1 MTINDYNYKLN
12 TLCSRATK
20 DLSDNSLKNKTQN
33 IIDLSMIVNSNK
45 RYSDDN
51 LNKYLSMSFITR
63 YAFIAPK
70 DKYSV
75 FNKTNKRLLLDNYV
89 PYLFSKDGEYKDN
102 LLADMSS
109 YVERFRTKD
118 FTLSRFFER
127 WLKLK
132 RIPLEQ
138 QLKNLGYNLKDI
150 KKDLLAVKKKKLDI
164 VSIGYGG
171 MVCNV
176 VENLIEL
183 CEILNMTNIF
193 HSISIFEQETLEA
206 SNMLRL
212 NTAESFSLFTD
223 NSIIHRSKN
232 TRLILGK
239 LNLINRGKLSSLAS
253 TSLMLS
259 NNYFILN
266 EFLHTN
272 HKNLDPYHCIYI
284 GAPDFETRQAFAR
297 KYLRFLALLHQNDNV
312 SIIAKPIA
320 NTASQVETY
329 GSIKLAQFF
338 MNCLVATVEFIKI
351 LATRDN
357 LDELSNEVLFDK
369 TLDIASLNFIGTTNN
384 YSTDR
389 IFTIEELQQ

>member
-1 MTINDYNYKLN
+1 MTRTDYETKLN
-12 TLCSRATK
+12 DLCFKATRNI
-20 DLSDNSLKNKTQN
+20 DDSSLSNKTRN
-33 IIDLSMIVNSNK
+33 TIDLSLILNSNK
-45 RYSDDN
+45 RYKDDN
-51 LNKYLSMSFITR
+51 LNKHLSMSFITR
-63 YAFIAPK
+63 YAFTAPQ
-70 DKYSV
+70 DRHTV
-75 FNKTNKRLLLDNYV
+75 FGKKNKKLLLDNYV
-89 PYLFSKDGEYKDN
+89 PYLFSRDLGYQSN
-102 LLADMSS
+102 ILAAMTS
-109 YVERFRTKD
+109 YVEIFRTKD

-138 QLKNLGYNLKDI
+138 QLKNLGYDLKSI

-171 MVCNV
+171 MMCNV
-176 VENLIEL
+176 FENLIEL
-183 CEILNMTNIF
+183 CSILNMNNIF

-223 NSIIHRSKN
+223 NSIINRSNN
-232 TRLILGK
+232 TKLILGK
-239 LNLINRGKLSSLAS
+239 LSLINRGKLVSLAS
-253 TSLMLS
+253 TSLRLHNS
-259 NNYFILN
+259 YFRLN

-272 HKNLDPYHCIYI
+272 HKNLDPYHCVYI
-284 GAPDFETRQAFAR
+284 GAPDFETRQIFAK
-297 KYLRFLALLHQNDNV
+297 KYLRFLALLHQNDSV

-320 NTASQVETY
+320 NTASQIETY

-357 LDELSNEVLFDK
+357 LDESSNEVLFDK
-369 TLDIASLNFIGTTNN
+369 TLDTASLNFTGTTND
-384 YSTDR
+384 YSTD
-389 IFTIEELQQ
+389 ITFPLEELQR

>member
-1 MTINDYNYKLN
+1 MTINDYKYKLGI
-12 TLCSRATK
+12 LCSNATK
-20 DLSDNSLKNKTQN
+20 DLTNSSLKERTQN
-33 IIDLSMIVNSNK
+33 TVDLSSIINNNK

-51 LNKYLSMSFITR
+51 LNKHLSMSFITR
-63 YAFIAPK
+63 YAFIAPQ
-70 DKYSV
+70 DRHSV
-75 FNKTNKRLLLDNYV
+75 FNKKNKKLLLDNYI
-89 PYLFSKDGEYKDN
+89 PYIFSRDLGYQSN
-102 LLADMSS
+102 ILAAMSS
-109 YVERFRTKD
+109 YVERYRTKD

-127 WLKLK
+127 WLRLK

-171 MVCNV
+171 MMCNV
-176 VENLIEL
+176 FENLIEL
-183 CEILNMTNIF
+183 CEILNMNNIF

-223 NSIIHRSKN
+223 NSIINRSNN

-239 LNLINRGKLSSLAS
+239 LSLINRGKLVSLAS
-253 TSLMLS
+253 TSLRLHNS
-259 NNYFILN
+259 YFRLN

-272 HKNLDPYHCIYI
+272 HKNLDPYHCVYI
-284 GAPDFETRQAFAR
+284 GAPDFETRQIFAK

-357 LDELSNEVLFDK
+357 LDEASNEVLFDK
-369 TLDIASLNFIGTTNN
+369 TLDTASLNFTGTTND
-384 YSTDR
+384 YSTD
-389 IFTIEELQQ
+389 ITFPLEELQR

>member
-1 MTINDYNYKLN
+1 MTINDYKYKLGI
-12 TLCSRATK
+12 LCSNATK
-20 DLSDNSLKNKTQN
+20 DLTDSSLKERTQN
-33 IIDLSMIVNSNK
+33 TVDLSSIINNNK

-51 LNKYLSMSFITR
+51 LNKHLSMSFITR

-70 DKYSV
+70 DKHSV
-75 FNKTNKRLLLDNYV
+75 FNKKNKKLLLDNYV
-89 PYLFSKDGEYKDN
+89 PYIFSRDLGYQSN
-102 LLADMSS
+102 ILADMTS

-127 WLKLK
+127 WLRLK
-132 RIPLEQ
+132 RIPLKQ

-171 MVCNV
+171 MMCNV
-176 VENLIEL
+176 FENLIEL
-183 CEILNMTNIF
+183 CEILNMNNIF

-223 NSIIHRSKN
+223 NSIINRSNN

-239 LNLINRGKLSSLAS
+239 LSLINRGKLVSLAS
-253 TSLMLS
+253 TSLRLHNS
-259 NNYFILN
+259 YFRLN

-272 HKNLDPYHCIYI
+272 HKNLDPYHCVYI
-284 GAPDFETRQAFAR
+284 GAPDFETRQIFAK

-357 LDELSNEVLFDK
+357 LDEASNEVLFDK
-369 TLDIASLNFIGTTNN
+369 TLDTASLNFTGTTND
-384 YSTDR
+384 YSTD
-389 IFTIEELQQ
+389 ITFPLEELQR

>member
-1 MTINDYNYKLN
+1 MTRTNYETKLN
-12 TLCSRATK
+12 DLCFQATRNI
-20 DLSDNSLKNKTQN
+20 DDSSLSNKTRN
-33 IIDLSMIVNSNK
+33 TIDLSLILNDNK
-45 RYSDDN
+45 RYNDDN
-51 LNKYLSMSFITR
+51 LNKHLSMSFITR

-70 DKYSV
+70 DRSAV
-75 FNKTNKRLLLDNYV
+75 FGKKNKKLLLDNYV
-89 PYLFSKDGEYKDN
+89 PYLFSRDLGYQSN
-102 LLADMSS
+102 ILAAMTS

-138 QLKNLGYNLKDI
+138 QLKNLGYDLKSI

-171 MVCNV
+171 MMCNV
-176 VENLIEL
+176 FENLIEL
-183 CEILNMTNIF
+183 CEILNINSIF

-223 NSIIHRSKN
+223 NSIINRSNN

-239 LNLINRGKLSSLAS
+239 LSLINRGKLVSLTS
-253 TSLMLS
+253 TSLRLH
-259 NNYFILN
+259 NNYFRLN
-266 EFLHTN
+266 EFLHIN
-272 HKNLDPYHCIYI
+272 HKNLDPYHCVYI
-284 GAPDFETRQAFAR
+284 GAPDFETRQIFAK

-357 LDELSNEVLFDK
+357 LDEASNEVLFDK
-369 TLDIASLNFIGTTNN
+369 TLDTASLNFTGTTND
-384 YSTDR
+384 YSTD
-389 IFTIEELQQ
+389 ITFPLEELQR

>member
-1 MTINDYNYKLN
+1 MTINDYKYKLGI
-12 TLCSRATK
+12 LCSNATK
-20 DLSDNSLKNKTQN
+20 DLTDSSLKERTQN
-33 IIDLSMIVNSNK
+33 TVDLSSIINNNK

-51 LNKYLSMSFITR
+51 LNKHLSMSFITR
-63 YAFIAPK
+63 YAFIAPQ
-70 DKYSV
+70 DRHSV
-75 FNKTNKRLLLDNYV
+75 LNKKNKKLLLDNYI
-89 PYLFSKDGEYKDN
+89 PYIFSRDLGYQSN
-102 LLADMSS
+102 ILAAMSS
-109 YVERFRTKD
+109 YVERYRTKD

-127 WLKLK
+127 WLRLK

-171 MVCNV
+171 MMCNV
-176 VENLIEL
+176 FENLIEL
-183 CEILNMTNIF
+183 CEILNINNIF

-223 NSIIHRSKN
+223 NSIINRSNN

-239 LNLINRGKLSSLAS
+239 LSLINRGKLVSLAS
-253 TSLMLS
+253 TSLRLH
-259 NNYFILN
+259 NNYFRLN
-266 EFLHTN
+266 EFLHMN
-272 HKNLDPYHCIYI
+272 HKNLDPYHCVYI
-284 GAPDFETRQAFAR
+284 GAPDFETRQIFAK

-320 NTASQVETY
+320 NTASQIETY

-351 LATRDN
+351 LAIRDN
-357 LDELSNEVLFDK
+357 LDEASNEVLFDK
-369 TLDIASLNFIGTTNN
+369 TLDTASLNFTGTTND
-384 YSTDR
+384 YSTD
-389 IFTIEELQQ
+389 ITFPLEELQQ

>member
-1 MTINDYNYKLN
+1 MTINDYKYKLGI
-12 TLCSRATK
+12 LCSNATK
-20 DLSDNSLKNKTQN
+20 DLTDSSLKERTQN
-33 IIDLSMIVNSNK
+33 TVDLSYIINNDK

-51 LNKYLSMSFITR
+51 LNKHLSMSFITR

-70 DKYSV
+70 DRSAV
-75 FNKTNKRLLLDNYV
+75 FGKKNKKLLLDNYIS
-89 PYLFSKDGEYKDN
+89 YLFSRDLGYQSN
-102 LLADMSS
+102 ILAAMSS
-109 YVERFRTKD
+109 YVERYRTKD

-127 WLKLK
+127 WLRLK

-171 MVCNV
+171 MMCNV
-176 VENLIEL
+176 FENLIEL
-183 CEILNMTNIF
+183 CEILNINNIF

-212 NTAESFSLFTD
+212 NTAESFSLLTD
-223 NSIIHRSKN
+223 NSIINRSNN

-239 LNLINRGKLSSLAS
+239 LSLINRGKLVSLAS
-253 TSLMLS
+253 TSLRLY
-259 NNYFILN
+259 NNYFRLN
-266 EFLHTN
+266 EFLHMN
-272 HKNLDPYHCIYI
+272 HKNLDPYHCVYI
-284 GAPDFETRQAFAR
+284 GAPDFETRQIFAK

-357 LDELSNEVLFDK
+357 LDEASNEVLFDK
-369 TLDIASLNFIGTTNN
+369 TLNTASLNFTGTTND
-384 YSTDR
+384 YSTD
-389 IFTIEELQQ
+389 ITFPLEELQR

>member
-1 MTINDYNYKLN
+1 MTINDYKYKLGI
-12 TLCSRATK
+12 LCSNATK
-20 DLSDNSLKNKTQN
+20 DLTDSSLKERTQN
-33 IIDLSMIVNSNK
+33 TVDLSSIINNNK

-51 LNKYLSMSFITR
+51 LNKHLSMSFITR

-75 FNKTNKRLLLDNYV
+75 FNKKNKKLLLDNYV
-89 PYLFSKDGEYKDN
+89 PYIFSRDLGYQSN
-102 LLADMSS
+102 ILADMTS

-127 WLKLK
+127 WLRLK

-171 MVCNV
+171 MMCNV
-176 VENLIEL
+176 FENLIEL
-183 CEILNMTNIF
+183 CEILNMNNIF

-223 NSIIHRSKN
+223 NSIINRSNN

-239 LNLINRGKLSSLAS
+239 LSLINRGKLVSLAS
-253 TSLMLS
+253 TSLRLHNS
-259 NNYFILN
+259 YFRLN
-266 EFLHTN
+266 EFLHMN
-272 HKNLDPYHCIYI
+272 HKNLDPYHCVYI
-284 GAPDFETRQAFAR
+284 GAPDFETRQIFAK

-357 LDELSNEVLFDK
+357 LDEASNEVLFDK
-369 TLDIASLNFIGTTNN
+369 TLDTASLNFTGTTND
-384 YSTDR
+384 YSTD
-389 IFTIEELQQ
+389 ITFPLEELQR

>member
-1 MTINDYNYKLN
+1 MTRTNYETKLN
-12 TLCSRATK
+12 DLCFQATRNI
-20 DLSDNSLKNKTQN
+20 DDSSLSNKTRN
-33 IIDLSMIVNSNK
+33 TIDLSLILNSNK
-45 RYSDDN
+45 RYNDDN
-51 LNKYLSMSFITR
+51 LNKHLSMSFITR
-63 YAFIAPK
+63 YAFTAPR
-70 DKYSV
+70 DSCSV
-75 FNKTNKRLLLDNYV
+75 FNKKNKKLLLDNYV
-89 PYLFSKDGEYKDN
+89 PYLFSRDLGYQSN
-102 LLADMSS
+102 ILAAMSS

-127 WLKLK
+127 WLRLK

-171 MVCNV
+171 MMCNV
-176 VENLIEL
+176 FENLIEL
-183 CEILNMTNIF
+183 CEILNINNIF

-223 NSIIHRSKN
+223 NSIINRSNN

-239 LNLINRGKLSSLAS
+239 LSLINRGKLVSLAS
-253 TSLMLS
+253 TSLRLH
-259 NNYFILN
+259 NNYFRLN
-266 EFLHTN
+266 EFLHMN
-272 HKNLDPYHCIYI
+272 HKNLDPYHCVYI
-284 GAPDFETRQAFAR
+284 GAPDFETRQIFAK

-312 SIIAKPIA
+312 SIIAKPVA
-320 NTASQVETY
+320 NTASQIETY

-369 TLDIASLNFIGTTNN
+369 TLDTASLNFTGTTNN
-384 YSTDR
+384 YSTD
-389 IFTIEELQQ
+389 ITFPLEELQR

>member
-1 MTINDYNYKLN
+1 MTINDYKYKLGI
-12 TLCSRATK
+12 LCSNATK
-20 DLSDNSLKNKTQN
+20 DLTDSSLKERTQN
-33 IIDLSMIVNSNK
+33 TVDLSSIINNNK
-45 RYSDDN
+45 RCSDDN
-51 LNKYLSMSFITR
+51 LNKHLSMSFITR

-70 DKYSV
+70 DRSAV
-75 FNKTNKRLLLDNYV
+75 FGKKNKKLLLDNYI
-89 PYLFSKDGEYKDN
+89 PYIFSRDLGYQSN
-102 LLADMSS
+102 ILADMTS

-127 WLKLK
+127 WLRLK

-171 MVCNV
+171 MMCNV
-176 VENLIEL
+176 FENLIEL
-183 CEILNMTNIF
+183 CEILNMNNIF

-223 NSIIHRSKN
+223 NSIINRSNN

-239 LNLINRGKLSSLAS
+239 LSLINRGKLVSLAS
-253 TSLMLS
+253 TSLRLHNS
-259 NNYFILN
+259 YFRLN
-266 EFLHTN
+266 EFLHMN
-272 HKNLDPYHCIYI
+272 HKNLDPYHCVYI
-284 GAPDFETRQAFAR
+284 GAPDFETRQIFAK

-357 LDELSNEVLFDK
+357 LDEASNEVLFDK
-369 TLDIASLNFIGTTNN
+369 TLDTASLNFTGTTND
-384 YSTDR
+384 YSTD
-389 IFTIEELQQ
+389 ITFPLEELQR

>member
-12 TLCSRATK
+12 TLCSNATK
-20 DLSDNSLKNKTQN
+20 DLTDSSLKKKTQN
-33 IIDLSMIVNSNK
+33 TVDLSSIINNNK

-51 LNKYLSMSFITR
+51 LNKHLSMSFITR
-63 YAFIAPK
+63 YAFTTPQ
-70 DKYSV
+70 DRYTV
-75 FNKTNKRLLLDNYV
+75 FGKKHKRLLLDNYV
-89 PYLFSKDGEYKDN
+89 PYLFSRDLGYQSN
-102 LLADMSS
+102 ILAAMSS

-127 WLKLK
+127 WLRLK

-171 MVCNV
+171 MMCNV
-176 VENLIEL
+176 FENLIEL
-183 CEILNMTNIF
+183 CEILNMNNIF

-212 NTAESFSLFTD
+212 NTAESMSLVTD
-223 NSIIHRSKN
+223 NSIINRSFG

-239 LNLINRGKLSSLAS
+239 LNLINRGKLSSLAG

-259 NNYFILN
+259 NNYFDLRD
-266 EFLHTN
+266 FLHSN
-272 HKNLDPYHCIYI
+272 HRHLDPYHCIYI
-284 GAPDFETRQAFAR
+284 GAPDFATRQVFAQ
-297 KYLRFLALLHQNDNV
+297 KFLSFLAILHQNDNV

-351 LATRDN
+351 LATRDD
-357 LDELSNEVLFDK
+357 LKDLSNEVLFDK
-369 TLDIASLNFIGTTNN
+369 TLDTASLNFTGTTND

-389 IFTIEELQQ
+389 VFTLEELQQ